1 MKFKTDITYGNNIN
15 YLADEVGTKHPQS
28 YVEDKRNITLNMN
41 NYFLRQHAARFK
53 EGLEGREVALRVL
66 FGGGAV
72 VADLP
77 RVKTAMPKPKMDG
90 ATVSLDAA
98 CTVLSQR
105 QGRGNNAFYL
115 IFN

>member
-1 MKFKTDITYGNNIN
+1 
-15 YLADEVGTKHPQS
+15 
-28 YVEDKRNITLNMN
+28 MN

-77 RVKTAMPKPKMDG
+77 RVKTPKKTDKVG
-90 ATVSLDAA
+90 EVAA
-98 CTVLSQR
+98 W
-105 QGRGNNAFYL
+105 
-115 IFN
+115 